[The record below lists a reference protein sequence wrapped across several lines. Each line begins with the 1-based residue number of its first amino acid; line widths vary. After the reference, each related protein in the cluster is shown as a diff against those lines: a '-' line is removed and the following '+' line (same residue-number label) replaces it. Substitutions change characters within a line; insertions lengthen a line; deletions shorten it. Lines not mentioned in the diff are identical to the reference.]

1 MVRNVI
7 ALVAW
12 SHADY
17 KQTELAD
24 DPPNMRKILP
34 EDSTLNY

>member
-1 MVRNVI
+1 MARNVI

-12 SHADY
+12 SYANY
-17 KQTELAD
+17 KQTDFAD
-24 DPPNMRKILP
+24 DPPNMRNIIP